1 MIIAFKIILLLIMIL
16 SFIGVIG
23 EKENKKLR
31 DNMTAVCLA
40 SMFSLVVAFIM
51 L

>member
-23 EKENKKLR
+23 EKEDNKLR
-31 DNMTAVCLA
+31 EIMAAVCIS
-40 SMFSLVVAFIM
+40 SMISSIVAFIM

>member
-1 MIIAFKIILLLIMIL
+1 MIIAFEITLLVILFL

-23 EKENKKLR
+23 EKEDKKLR
-31 DNMTAVCLA
+31 DIMAAVCLA
-40 SMFSLVVAFIM
+40 SMLSLVVAFVV

>member
-1 MIIAFKIILLLIMIL
+1 MIIAFEIILLLMMVL
-16 SFIGVIG
+16 SFLGAVG

-40 SMFSLVVAFIM
+40 SMISLVVSFLM

>member
-1 MIIAFKIILLLIMIL
+1 MIISFKIILLLIMIL

-23 EKENKKLR
+23 EKEDKKLR
-31 DNMTAVCLA
+31 DNMAAVCIA
-40 SMFSLVVAFIM
+40 SMISSIVAFIM

>member
-40 SMFSLVVAFIM
+40 SMISAVVAFIM